1 MLICFER
8 QDCTVRVAL
17 IGAGSGQFAQTVI
30 TDILAIEGLDTGT
43 FVLVDLDAERLELA
57 HEVAGQ
63 LIELVG
69 KPWTVQA
76 TTDRRS
82 VLPGCDYVI
91 NMIEVGG
98 LANVEHDYTIPLK
111 YGVDQCIADTSGP
124 GGLFKY
130 LRTAPSWL
138 AICRDIEELC
148 PRALVINYTNPLSAM
163 TLTALHATSLQVVGL
178 CHSIVLTSYDLADYA
193 DVPYERMRFRCA
205 GINHLSWFVTL
216 EMDGED
222 LYPRVRRAAEDPAIY
237 ERDPVRFDILRQFGA
252 YPTESSGHVSEYVPY
267 FRKRKDVLE
276 HYTRLNPDCAGGARA
291 RRWPRERAD
300 HDERLR
306 SDLARERSGERVFYL
321 ERSLEY
327 GSYLIE
333 GHALNRPQ
341 VIYGNVYNTGLI
353 ENLPQ
358 DSCVELACL
367 VDQNGVQPAHFGRLP
382 THLAALDS
390 AHIMIHDLMVQALL
404 NEDREAAVHAL
415 MLDPLTAAV
424 CTPAEIR
431 QMFDEMAAT
440 QKDYLPHFIN
450 PKQGGYNG

>member
-1 MLICFER
+1 M
-8 QDCTVRVAL
+8 RVAL

-43 FVLVDLDAERLELA
+43 FVLVDLDTERLELA
-57 HEVAGQ
+57 HEVAEQ

-98 LANVEHDYTIPLK
+98 LANVEYDYIIPLK

-130 LRTAPSWL
+130 LRTTPSWL

-163 TLTALHATSLQVVGL
+163 TLTALRATSLQVVGL

-193 DVPYERMRFRCA
+193 GVPYERMRFRCA

-216 EMDGED
+216 EMDGQD
-222 LYPRVRRAAEDPAIY
+222 LYPRVCRAAEDPAIY
-237 ERDPVRFDILRQFGA
+237 ERDPVRFDLLRQFGA

-267 FRKRKDVLE
+267 FRKRKEVLE
-276 HYTRLNPDCAGGARA
+276 YYARLNPDCEGGTRA
-291 RRWPRERAD
+291 RRWPRERTD

-306 SDLARERSGERVFYL
+306 SDLERERSGERVFYL

-327 GSYLIE
+327 GSYIIE

-404 NEDREAAVHAL
+404 NEDREAAVYAL

-450 PKQGGYNG
+450 LQ

>member
-1 MLICFER
+1 MKI
-8 QDCTVRVAL
+8 AL

-30 TDILAIEGLDTGT
+30 TDILAIEGLDAGT
-43 FVLVDLDAERLELA
+43 FVLVDLDPERLELT
-57 HEVAGQ
+57 HEVAEQ

-69 KPWTVQA
+69 KPWRVQA
-76 TTDRRS
+76 TTERRS

-98 LANVEHDYTIPLK
+98 LANVEYDYTIPLK

-163 TLTALHATSLQVVGL
+163 TLTALRTTALQVVGL
-178 CHSIVLTSYDLADYA
+178 CHSIVLTSYELADYA
-193 DVPYERMRFRCA
+193 GVPYERMRFRCA

-222 LYPRVRRAAEDPAIY
+222 LYPRVRRAARDPEIY
-237 ERDPVRFDILRQFGA
+237 ERDPVRFDLLRQFGA

-267 FRKRKDVLE
+267 FRKRKEVLE
-276 HYTRLNPDCAGGARA
+276 YYTRLNPDCAGGARA
-291 RRWPRERAD
+291 RRWPRDRAD

-321 ERSLEY
+321 ERSLEH
-327 GSYLIE
+327 GSYAIE

-341 VIYGNVYNTGLI
+341 VIYGNVYNAGLI

-367 VDQNGVQPAHFGRLP
+367 VDRNGVQPLHFGRLP

-390 AHIMIHDLMVQALL
+390 THTMIHDLIVQALL
-404 NEDREAAVHAL
+404 SEDREAAVHAL

-450 PKQGGYNG
+450 Q

>member
-1 MLICFER
+1 MK
-8 QDCTVRVAL
+8 VAL

-30 TDILAIEGLDTGT
+30 TDVLAIEGLDAGT
-43 FVLVDLDAERLELA
+43 FVLVDLDPERLELT
-57 HEVAGQ
+57 HEVAEQ

-98 LANVEHDYTIPLK
+98 LANVEYDYTIPLK

-148 PRALVINYTNPLSAM
+148 PRALV
-163 TLTALHATSLQVVGL
+163 
-178 CHSIVLTSYDLADYA
+178 
-193 DVPYERMRFRCA
+193 RCA

-237 ERDPVRFDILRQFGA
+237 ERDPVRFDLLRQFGA
-252 YPTESSGHVSEYVPY
+252 YATESSGHVSEYVPY
-267 FRKRKDVLE
+267 FRKRKEVLE
-276 HYTRLNPDCAGGARA
+276 HYTRLNPDCEGGARA
-291 RRWPRERAD
+291 RRWPRERAE
-300 HDERLR
+300 HEERLR

-321 ERSLEY
+321 ERSLEH
-327 GSYLIE
+327 GSYIIE

-341 VIYGNVYNTGLI
+341 VIYGNVCNTGLI

-431 QMFDEMAAT
+431 QLFDEMAAT
-440 QKDYLPHFIN
+440 QKDYLPYFIN
-450 PKQGGYNG
+450 LK